1 MCNVLTDQRVIP
13 FQSGTGSSLI
23 VFMKF
28 LKRRKIFESPKLGPV
43 QLTFTSDGGVAQRG
57 FRVTYQIIRP
67 DPCLEE
73 PCQNGAECAQAS
85 L

>member
-1 MCNVLTDQRVIP
+1 M
-13 FQSGTGSSLI
+13 
-23 VFMKF
+23 F
-28 LKRRKIFESPKLGPV
+28 LPTKESYHFKLVQDRDSKIFIKLGKGMNFRSSKLGPV

-73 PCQNGAECAQAS
+73 PCQNGAECSQVIP
-85 L
+85 